1 MRRTDPEESKPSVR
15 TAAVAVLV
23 VAAIGVSAIEGAPRA
38 LPGVALGSAVML
50 HAERSLAFVVI
61 AIALLS
67 VLVRAARGDL
77 PVELSS
83 SGLRYEAEAADATA
97 DAVDELQNQFDEL
110 VATVE
115 SIAARL
121 DAPRR
126 EP

>member
-1 MRRTDPEESKPSVR
+1 
-15 TAAVAVLV
+15 
-23 VAAIGVSAIEGAPRA
+23 
-38 LPGVALGSAVML
+38 ML

-83 SGLRYEAEAADATA
+83 SGLRYEAEAADAAA